1 MAYTPIPFAGSF
13 YDSTTLEPLAG
24 ATVTI
29 TIKNSAGVSVVSS
42 AACTEMTAEGE
53 SFYFYEYTPTTD
65 DSFTGIMSTADP
77 DALQSWLLVGSEASV
92 EIGGG
97 SAPTVEEIWG
107 APNRTLTSPTL
118 VFDSPFDGN
127 SEDITLIRGDSYSS
141 GDSDRPLQWSGSN
154 WPVLTGG
161 SIALL
166 MRSISAPA
174 DVLSFAGSVVN
185 ATTARV
191 ELTAAQTGAMDV
203 ASNRN
208 SPSYEYAL
216 VATLADAEVVT
227 LVRGNVTVRRTP
239 TNL

>member
-1 MAYTPIPFAGSF
+1 MAYTPIPFSGSF

-92 EIGGG
+92 EVGGG

-118 VFDSPFDGN
+118 VFQAPFGPDA
-127 SEDITLIRGDSYSS
+127 ETLTLVRSDSYTS
-141 GDSDRPLQWSGSN
+141 GDDNRPLQWSSAAY
-154 WPVLTGG
+154 PVLTGG
-161 SIALL
+161 SIVLL

-174 DVLSFAGSVVN
+174 DVLSFVGTVVN
-185 ATTARV
+185 ATTAQV
-191 ELTAAQTGAMDV
+191 ELTSTQTAAFDTS
-203 ASNRN
+203 SNKN
-208 SPSYEYAL
+208 QPAYEYAV
-216 VATLADAEVVT
+216 VATLADSTVVT
-227 LVRGNVTVRRTP
+227 LARGSIIVRRTP
-239 TNL
+239 QNL